1 MKKTTSFFFAALF
14 ISNLVAAQTPKGDRV
29 FSWQLDV
36 AEDNNF
42 FAAFSLAQNA
52 CMASTHMSYSWS
64 DLEPQP
70 GQFDTAFMSEAMDP
84 ADIFYP
90 AFDISAELQ
99 LATVNTLFRV
109 VPSDLEN
116 VPWDSPL
123 MINRFKTLLDTVFA
137 HLPHLQ
143 LDALNIGNESDA
155 FFGGNAA
162 QYVSYKNFLDA
173 VFPYAKQ
180 KYFELHGTPLKV
192 GTTFTFN
199 GLTGPL
205 TAPLCQL
212 VNAASD
218 IISVTYYPLFPNF
231 TVKPPD
237 VVSGDFGD
245 LVALYP
251 DTAKPIFFVECGYPS
266 SPVCLSSETLQAQ
279 FFQNVFGAWDTYYDH
294 VKYLSIFKLTD
305 WSQETVDW
313 LGTYYGLNDPVFL
326 EFLRT
331 VGVRTY
337 PGSGTAKLA
346 FETISCELNA
356 RDWCA
361 VNCSLNAAKE
371 SAPDA
376 PALVVAPNP
385 ASSQLTILGE
395 AALAE
400 WLLYDASGRQVL
412 HGENSRQIGLAG
424 LPAGLYFLKMKTLD
438 GRVLVQ
444 KFVKI

>member
-1 MKKTTSFFFAALF
+1 MKKAIPFFFAALCF
-14 ISNLVAAQTPKGDRV
+14 SNLAAAQTPKGDRV
-29 FSWQLDV
+29 LSWQLDV

-52 CMASTHMSYSWS
+52 CMTSTHISYSWS

-70 GQFDTAFMSEAMDP
+70 GQFDAAFMSEAMDP

-90 AFDISAELQ
+90 AFGTTAELQ

-109 VPSDLEN
+109 VPPDLEN

-123 MINRFKTLLDTVFA
+123 MISRFKTLLDTVFA

-155 FFGGNAA
+155 FFGSSTA

-180 KYFELHGTPLKV
+180 KYFELHGAPLKM
-192 GTTFTFN
+192 GTTFTYE
-199 GLTGPL
+199 GLTQPA

-212 VNAASD
+212 VNSSSD
-218 IISVTYYPLFPNF
+218 VISVTYYPLNPNF
-231 TVKPPD
+231 TVMPPD
-237 VVSGDFGD
+237 VVTGDFGD

-251 DTAKPIFFVECGYPS
+251 DTTKPIFFVECGYPS

-279 FFQNVFGAWDTYYDH
+279 FYENVFAAWDIYYDH
-294 VKYLSIFKLTD
+294 IKHLSIFKLTD

-313 LGTYYGLNDPVFL
+313 LGTYYGLNLPTFL
-326 EFLRT
+326 EYLRT
-331 VGVRTY
+331 LGVRTY
-337 PGSGTAKLA
+337 PGSGTDKLA
-346 FETISCELNA
+346 FETIRCELNA

-361 VNCSLNAAKE
+361 VSCSLDAVAE
-371 SAPDA
+371 SAPGT
-376 PALVVAPNP
+376 PVLVVAPNP
-385 ASSQLTILGE
+385 AASQVTIRGE
-395 AALAE
+395 ATLAE
-400 WLLYDASGRQVL
+400 WRLYDSTGRQVL
-412 HGENSRQIGLAG
+412 RGENSRQIDLAG

-438 GRVLVQ
+438 GRLIVQ
-444 KFVKI
+444 KFVKN